1 MDYHFRKAEL
11 SEIARIW
18 AILKD
23 AIARRKQDGS
33 TQWQDG
39 YPNPE
44 IIQKDIEKGQGFILV
59 SGETIIGYCAILIN
73 DEPAYNAIEGKWI
86 TDTDFV
92 VVHRVAIDSNNL
104 GKGYAKM
111 IMKHIENFA
120 INNTIYSV
128 KADTNFD
135 NIAMINIF
143 ENSGYVYCGEVFFRG
158 SPRRAYEK
166 VLTQQL

>member
-1 MDYHFRKAEL
+1 MNYHFRKAEL
-11 SEIARIW
+11 SEITAIW

-59 SGETIIGYCAILIN
+59 LDENIIGYYAILIN
-73 DEPAYNAIEGKWI
+73 NEPAYKAIEGKWI
-86 TDTDFV
+86 TNTDFV
-92 VVHRVAIDSNNL
+92 VVHRVAIATNHL
-104 GKGYAKM
+104 GQGYAKM

-120 INNTIYSV
+120 INNSIYSV

-135 NIAMINIF
+135 NIAMIKIF
-143 ENSGYVYCGEVFFRG
+143 ENSGYAYCGEIYFRG
-158 SPRRAYEK
+158 SPRKAYEK
-166 VLTQQL
+166 VLHKQD